1 MMLRCKK
8 KIDCNINV
16 VVRYNGDGILG
27 VVYGEE
33 ATGGG
38 IRRERFDKY
47 ASARTVEVFII

>member
-16 VVRYNGDGILG
+16 VVRCNGDGILG

>member
-1 MMLRCKK
+1 M
-8 KIDCNINV
+8 

-33 ATGGG
+33 ATREG

-47 ASARTVEVFII
+47 ASARTVEVLII